1 MQPSIIVIDYR
12 EREIGVSVYLP
23 GPAVGLGVHSV
34 DHTGGQQL
42 NGMGASR
49 EGYGG

>member
-1 MQPSIIVIDYR
+1 M
-12 EREIGVSVYLP
+12 SVYLP

-49 EGYGG
+49 EGYGGRQRDCSVSGLSL

>member
-1 MQPSIIVIDYR
+1 MQSSIIIIVHR
-12 EREIGVSVYLP
+12 EWEIRVSVYLP